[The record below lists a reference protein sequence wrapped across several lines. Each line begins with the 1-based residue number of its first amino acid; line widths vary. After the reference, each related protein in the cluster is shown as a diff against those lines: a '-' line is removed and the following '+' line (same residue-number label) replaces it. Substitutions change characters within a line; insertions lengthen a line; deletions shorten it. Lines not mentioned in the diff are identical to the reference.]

1 MGVKV
6 LESQRSWSS
15 ILTPF
20 PQRIESSIITITHTI
35 DFLCKFTKNYFFLSY
50 HKNLNP
56 ELYTVGKSVLQIKT
70 KWFIEGFGKLPQF
83 GIFACN
89 FFFCCATTFLTLKTC
104 KGQMESIGFCCYSY
118 YKEDSALLL
127 VVLPC
132 GHSGLAILVGA
143 ILFLS

>member
-35 DFLCKFTKNYFFLSY
+35 DFLCKFTKNNFFYHITKISILSCTQWAKVSY
-50 HKNLNP
+50 KSKRNGSEKALENCLNLAF
-56 ELYTVGKSVLQIKT
+56 LLAT
-70 KWFIEGFGKLPQF
+70 
-83 GIFACN
+83 